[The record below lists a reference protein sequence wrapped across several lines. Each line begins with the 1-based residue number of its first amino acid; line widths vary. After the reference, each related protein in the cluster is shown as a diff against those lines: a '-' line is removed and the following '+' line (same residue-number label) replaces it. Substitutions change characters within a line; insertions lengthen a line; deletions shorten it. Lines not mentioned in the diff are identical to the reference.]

1 MIAWLRKEIERDLS
15 AACII
20 GAGGFE
26 PQRWDTEPP
35 GQVNP
40 EHIPAS
46 NEVSAALGL
55 DSEEAPCGWV
65 QVVAYDRLNTEP
77 PERDSRDSTAP
88 VVLADSGRRAFEHI
102 VRHDPRNEAAR
113 CEAELAILDEHYILH
128 REDRSEVYEEF
139 SVTPHPGAE
148 GCDYGCVTCHYRG
161 MGSVWGK
168 GYCRTVRLL
177 ASGYRNRPRYAAQW
191 AP

>member
-1 MIAWLRKEIERDLS
+1 MTAWLRKEIERDLS

-113 CEAELAILDEHYILH
+113 CEAELAILDWFEYVLSDAPQRFGEDSPVVTATRAHG
-128 REDRSEVYEEF
+128 REV
-139 SVTPHPGAE
+139 A
-148 GCDYGCVTCHYRG
+148 
-161 MGSVWGK
+161 
-168 GYCRTVRLL
+168 RLL
-177 ASGYRNRPRYAAQW
+177 AMGYKHRPGYKEGW

>member
-1 MIAWLRKEIERDLS
+1 MSTDEDLVAWVRPKIE
-15 AACII
+15 
-20 GAGGFE
+20 AGLE
-26 PQRWDTEPP
+26 RWR
-35 GQVNP
+35 
-40 EHIPAS
+40 
-46 NEVSAALGL
+46 AL
-55 DSEEAPCGWV
+55 
-65 QVVAYDRLNTEP
+65 
-77 PERDSRDSTAP
+77 
-88 VVLADSGRRAFEHI
+88 
-102 VRHDPRNEAAR
+102 EAAYAPNVER
-113 CEAELAILDEHYILH
+113 EGEVLWHQAQEHAARHEAELAILDEHYILH